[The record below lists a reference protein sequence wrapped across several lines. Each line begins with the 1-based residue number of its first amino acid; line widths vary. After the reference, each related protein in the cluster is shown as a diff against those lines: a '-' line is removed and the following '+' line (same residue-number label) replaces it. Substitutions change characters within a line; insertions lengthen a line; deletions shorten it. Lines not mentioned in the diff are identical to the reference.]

1 MIGFLV
7 LTITSALELTPL
19 IPVAAFLLSSIIVFT
34 FFIHHPRLNAVR
46 AGREVET
53 EIVSAVR
60 FLILELKSERS
71 LYHALASTSKNFA
84 LIGIYLDEII
94 AKVEMGKTLEEALH
108 EAVEMTPSDHLRNV
122 YWQLLNSL
130 QTGADITSSLRVLL
144 DDVVEEQKI
153 RIQEYGRELNAISL
167 FYMMTAIIIPTVG
180 FTIITA
186 LLTFAG
192 ISFGLGVLITVW
204 LLLAAIQYGFLML
217 SSNRRPAVEA
227 Y

>member
-1 MIGFLV
+1 MIGFLI
-7 LTITSALELTPL
+7 LIIASALELTPL
-19 IPVAAFLLSSIIVFT
+19 IPVAAFLLSSTIVFS
-34 FFIHHPRLNAVR
+34 FFLHQPRLNAVK

-71 LYHALASTSKNFA
+71 LYHALVSTSENFT
-84 LIGIYLDEII
+84 LIGIYLDEIV
-94 AKVEMGKTLEEALH
+94 AKVKMGKTLEEALQ
-108 EAVEMTPSDHLRNV
+108 EAVEMTPSEHLRNV

-144 DDVVEEQKI
+144 QDVVEEQKI

-192 ISFGLGVLITVW
+192 ISFGLGVLIVVW
-204 LLLAAIQYGFLML
+204 LLLAAIQYGFLMI